1 MRIVLASRIMARTT
15 LDIDPV
21 VLQELKVRGRREGKT
36 IGQLVSEMLA
46 VALESDA
53 PPDPV
58 PLAWA
63 TRSMNARVDLEDKE
77 AVARALDE
85 T

>member
-36 IGQLVSEMLA
+36 IGRLVSEMLA
-46 VALESDA
+46 VALRSDA
-53 PPDPV
+53 PPDPA

-77 AVARALDE
+77 AVARALDQR
-85 T
+85 